1 MLRLQIF
8 LLLHLCRVSQGAISY
23 LHQLFFVVVEL
34 LLFGPMFHM
43 LYVFLINV
51 AFIRSYSG
59 EEETANLLLG
69 KFKWGHAFLSLNRY
83 TFSSFILNC

>member
-1 MLRLQIF
+1 M
-8 LLLHLCRVSQGAISY
+8 C
-23 LHQLFFVVVEL
+23 FFN
-34 LLFGPMFHM
+34 
-43 LYVFLINV
+43 NV

-83 TFSSFILNC
+83 TSSSFIELLIKHSPYKRFQICQLKPTSGDMHGIVSKLI